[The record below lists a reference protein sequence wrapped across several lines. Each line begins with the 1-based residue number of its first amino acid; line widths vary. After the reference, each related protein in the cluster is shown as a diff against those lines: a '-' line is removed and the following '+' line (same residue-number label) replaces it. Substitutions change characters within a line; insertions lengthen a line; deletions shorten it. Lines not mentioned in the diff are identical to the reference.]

1 MIAIGI
7 LLVIALS
14 FLIIGQIKRADIIL
28 SPIMGI
34 MFGFLYHKEQYED
47 EDEYTL
53 QCLIGIISINV
64 IWINQLNGSEK

>member
-7 LLVIALS
+7 LLVIGLS
-14 FLIIGQIKRADIIL
+14 FLVIGQIKKADIIL

-34 MFGFLYHKEQYED
+34 MFGFLYHKEQYEE

-64 IWINQLNGSEK
+64 IWINQQNGSEK

>member
-7 LLVIALS
+7 LLVIGLS
-14 FLIIGQIKRADIIL
+14 FLVIGQIKKADIIL

>member
-28 SPIMGI
+28 SPITGI

>member
-14 FLIIGQIKRADIIL
+14 FLIIGQIKKAEIIL

>member
-1 MIAIGI
+1 MIVIGI
-7 LLVIALS
+7 LLLVAL
-14 FLIIGQIKRADIIL
+14 FTLIIGQIKKADIIL

-34 MFGFLYHKEQYED
+34 MFGFLYHKEQYEN

-53 QCLIGIISINV
+53 QCLIGVISINV

>member
-34 MFGFLYHKEQYED
+34 MFGFLYHKEQYEE

-64 IWINQLNGSEK
+64 IWINQQNGSEK

>member
-28 SPIMGI
+28 SPITGI

-64 IWINQLNGSEK
+64 IWINQQNGSEK